1 MAPASPDSYR
11 KTQLWILLLV
21 ALAVLSFLAMRRS
34 ASRAMSMNSATTD
47 ASSLPELRAGDE
59 ARIAL
64 EITSV
69 DPVASLEGNVL
80 EKQSETVYVR
90 TGKKTKIL
98 FDAAT
103 PVLMGAMSD
112 VHKGAV
118 VHVKV
123 KMQNDHLLRAE
134 QIVVLTG
141 YVKLR

>member
-1 MAPASPDSYR
+1 
-11 KTQLWILLLV
+11 
-21 ALAVLSFLAMRRS
+21 
-34 ASRAMSMNSATTD
+34 MNSATTD

-69 DPVASLEGNVL
+69 DPAASFEGNVL
-80 EKQSETVYVR
+80 EKQSETVYAR
-90 TGKKTKIL
+90 TGKKTKIV

-134 QIVVLTG
+134 QIVALTG
-141 YVKLR
+141 YAKLR

>member
-1 MAPASPDSYR
+1 MAPASPDSSR
-11 KTQLWILLLV
+11 KTQLWIVLLV

-69 DPVASLEGNVL
+69 DPAASFEGNVL
-80 EKQSETVYVR
+80 EKQSETVYAR
-90 TGKKTKIL
+90 TGKKTKIV

-134 QIVVLTG
+134 QIVALTG
-141 YVKLR
+141 YAKLR